1 MKAPNGALYFYS
13 ISSYFEL
20 FECVKKIVSISYPI
34 GIFGIGYY
42 KELGVM
48 LQMRG
53 GDSTNHWG

>member
-1 MKAPNGALYFYS
+1 MGLS
-13 ISSYFEL
+13 ISISYFFPIL
-20 FECVKKIVSISYPI
+20 NYLNASKIVSISYPI

-53 GDSTNHWG
+53 GDCTNHWG